1 MTFVSK
7 YVCLHYSCVISC
19 HRMLIV
25 SRLQWQSSGTPGKA
39 QRGSGVSR
47 TLFFPP
53 CIHPFYLPAC
63 LHACSV
69 TSVFV
74 TPRAVAC
81 QAPLSMEFPRQEYW
95 SGLPF
100 PPPGGL
106 PDPGTKPVSPA
117 LAGGISTTGSPGKPS
132 YALLIPS
139 AK

>member
-1 MTFVSK
+1 MPTLLLCGELSQNVD
-7 YVCLHYSCVISC
+7 CLKVAVAVLRDPWKSTEGKWGEQNSILSALYPPLLPA
-19 HRMLIV
+19 RML
-25 SRLQWQSSGTPGKA
+25 A
-39 QRGSGVSR
+39 
-47 TLFFPP
+47 
-53 CIHPFYLPAC
+53 
-63 LHACSV
+63 
-69 TSVFV
+69 SVFA